1 MHFINFIELKDLLNQ
16 YKIFNVISDVADEL
30 NVKAFV
36 IGGFVRDA
44 YLNRPTKDIDVV
56 VEGKGIEIAQE
67 VGKKVG
73 AGKVS
78 VFKNYGTAQFVY
90 DGLDIEFVGARK
102 ESYNQNSRNPIV
114 ENGTLQEDQERRDFT
129 INALAFSLNKSD
141 FGSLVDPFDGIK
153 DMENKRIVT
162 PLDPVITFSDDPL
175 RMLRAIRFASQLGYT
190 IDPVTYQA
198 IEKNAHRLEIITIER
213 IMDEFNKIMLSPI
226 PSVGINL
233 LFDTKLLHQFFPELI
248 NLHGVKVINNKG
260 HKDNFYHTLQ
270 VLDNISQNTD
280 SLWLRWSAL
289 LHDIAKPRTQR
300 FDEKVG
306 WTFHGHEALGGKMTP
321 GIFKRLKLPL
331 NDKMKYVQ
339 KLVNLHLRPIALSK
353 EVVTDSAI
361 RRLLY
366 DVGEDIEDLMTLC
379 EADITSK
386 NKVKVQK
393 YLHNFKV
400 VRQKIRDVEERDE
413 IRNWKNPV
421 TGDLIMQTFNIAPGK
436 LIGDIKEAVK
446 EAIIE
451 GEISNDYDQAINL
464 MKQKG
469 KELGLTLQND

>member
-1 MHFINFIELKDLLNQ
+1 MKDLLKQ

-44 YLNRPTKDIDVV
+44 FLNRPTKDIDIV

-102 ESYNQNSRNPIV
+102 ESYQQHSRNPIV

-141 FGSLVDPFDGIK
+141 FGSLVDPFGGVK

-175 RMLRAIRFASQLGYT
+175 RMLRAVRFASQLGYT

-213 IMDEFNKIMLSPI
+213 IMDEFNKIMLSPV
-226 PSVGINL
+226 PSVGIKL

-270 VLDNISQNTD
+270 VLDNISLNTD
-280 SLWLRWSAL
+280 NLWLRWSAL

-300 FDEKVG
+300 FDEQVG

-400 VRQKIRDVEERDE
+400 VRQKIKDVEERDE

-451 GEISNDYDQAINL
+451 GEISNDYDQAIKL

>member
-1 MHFINFIELKDLLNQ
+1 MKDLLNQ